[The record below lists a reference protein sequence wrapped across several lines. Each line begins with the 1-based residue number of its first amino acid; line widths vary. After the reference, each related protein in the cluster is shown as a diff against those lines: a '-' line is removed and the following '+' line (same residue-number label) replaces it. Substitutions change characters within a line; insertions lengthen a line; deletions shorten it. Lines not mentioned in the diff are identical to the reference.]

1 MRIPDGISMPAG
13 EPGDRVHFSEF
24 ILANVRLYA
33 LRNDKKLSTR
43 AVANFTRN
51 ELATALRKACHPLLA
66 CVVEISTWG
75 RMLAVLTTPM
85 PVGLLLMLYSC
96 CCRENKHTLALAYLL
111 TH

>member
-1 MRIPDGISMPAG
+1 MSAG

-33 LRNDKKLSTR
+33 LSNDKKLSTR

-51 ELATALRKACHPLLA
+51 ELATALRKACHSLIA
-66 CVVEISTWG
+66 RVVEASTLG

-85 PVGLLLMLYSC
+85 PVGVLLMLYSC
-96 CCRENKHTLALAYLL
+96 CCGRTRYMLALAYLV

>member
-1 MRIPDGISMPAG
+1 MHCCLTEVLESISDLIERFHLTAG

-51 ELATALRKACHPLLA
+51 ELATALRK
-66 CVVEISTWG
+66 VS
-75 RMLAVLTTPM
+75 
-85 PVGLLLMLYSC
+85 
-96 CCRENKHTLALAYLL
+96 
-111 TH
+111 